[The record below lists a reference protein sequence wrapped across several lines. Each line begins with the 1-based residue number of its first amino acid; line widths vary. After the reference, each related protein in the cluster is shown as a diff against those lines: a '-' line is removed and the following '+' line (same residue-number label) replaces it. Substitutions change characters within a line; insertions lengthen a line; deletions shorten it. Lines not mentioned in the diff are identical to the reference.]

1 MSSPNITVSQYY
13 FTESLNCLKG
23 IRLNSGGEII
33 TFYGPFTSFN
43 KETSILQTEKGDK
56 LYLPQDESEKSKLP
70 NLFERTKNQLQRL
83 YFLNK

>member
-23 IRLNSGGEII
+23 LRLNSGEII

-43 KETSILQTEKGDK
+43 KETRIWQTEKGDK
-56 LYLPQDESEKSKLP
+56 LYLPEDESEKSKLP